1 MPLFRASKRETAG
14 SPPTPVSPDQQGVT
28 NGPQPPRPSV
38 APKAPF
44 PAKPKPPAAAQ
55 GGADAADDAAA
66 AAQTPEN
73 GLPSSSSSNS
83 SLAKV
88 VPNNP
93 TVNNARRNT
102 DSTASQSH
110 LPEGGAASTE
120 EEEAAAASAAYEAR
134 QAQAI
139 GAATAAAV
147 KAAVAAD
154 ALEEA
159 REQERQHMAVINM
172 SPKPPVKQESFLR
185 AGLSDREVLQLRQT
199 FGYNEVKPHQKP
211 EWAKIVGRYFGL
223 VPLIL
228 ITAALFS
235 VFVKEEGR
243 RDWLSFGML
252 LFLCN
257 VMIWADYLGERSAR
271 NAIAA
276 VEKLAAPSCLAQR
289 NGKWISLPVR
299 ELLPGDLVRLRGG
312 VVVPADGVFVSRGG
326 TLLLD
331 ESALTGESLPSR
343 KYAGGELLS
352 GAVVQQGEGEMRVTK
367 IGAQSFYG
375 KTISLL
381 ARAERGGHLRGVLNR
396 AAKII
401 TLIASLFAF
410 FLFFWLGWYPS
421 WKLIIPD
428 HRILISLKRAFILVA
443 SVAPAAMP
451 VVTTTVLAVGSLII
465 SRENGLVSRLSAI
478 EEAAGVMTL
487 CSDKTG
493 TLTKNQLTLS
503 QDELAVQP
511 GYSAEDVLLAASLA
525 STLTDPEP
533 IDRAINEQADLEKR
547 KQFTVKE
554 YVPFNPVDKR
564 TVSTVETPE
573 GRSIQITKGA
583 PSVIADLVAA
593 PGTPLRKEL
602 DALIIEK
609 AKRGFRTLGVAERDL
624 PDPNP
629 PTPTDPSSGAP
640 SSAPAAA
647 ATAVAEARKKQDDE
661 AGQWRLCGYISL
673 FDPPREDTKETLN
686 KARQLGIKV
695 KMVTGDQQAI
705 AVETAKLLGIG
716 TNIVGPEVWKQKE
729 EAEQQQY
736 QQQQEEGGAVAG
748 GGKKPLMINGT
759 EYHQFVEAAD
769 GFAGVYPEHKFAIV
783 EALLETN
790 QLVAMTGDGVNDAPA
805 LKRATVGVAVSGATD
820 AAKAAA
826 DIILL
831 APGLSTIITVL
842 SLSRQIFR
850 RVESYIIFRLFTS
863 FIVLVFW
870 TGVHVIL
877 DYMFPAWILV
887 LVSMINDFVLMSCSR
902 DNVPSSRT
910 PLIWSMARV
919 TCVSLLMSF
928 ICGASIVAFVV
939 FADPMYGVDWWPR
952 WGLSSFRGDWF
963 VPGHSR
969 PMSTQTNAAVWLL
982 LTLMVQANFHAA
994 RTKGFFW
1001 KYGDE
1006 NRFPSLFVL
1015 LPQLAACLVTL
1026 FLSVYWKYDWKVG
1039 SGARMSGLT
1048 WGQAGVTVLWALM
1061 WFLFTDCVKVYFYRM
1076 IWPEL
1081 QHVRCI
1087 RSSHH
1092 CLPSTEG
1099 PEERRVIRQLRE
1111 INNSMAR
1118 KRNRARDT
1126 LHAVEEKVEDQ
1137 VNAAGIRA
1145 LRQIS
1150 RMRTHRAATDEA
1162 QMRRHDLSLR
1172 KTEMHP
1178 VAKRG

>member
-1 MPLFRASKRETAG
+1 MPLLGAAPRERAGLG
-14 SPPTPVSPDQQGVT
+14 SPPAPVPPDQPVT
-28 NGPQPPRPSV
+28 SGPLPPQSSV
-38 APKAPF
+38 TPKAPF
-44 PAKPKPPAAAQ
+44 PAKPQPPAAVQ
-55 GGADAADDAAA
+55 VEGGGGAAA
-66 AAQTPEN
+66 AAGQTPKN
-73 GLPSSSSSNS
+73 GRRRSSSSSSDN
-83 SLAKV
+83 
-88 VPNNP
+88 NNP
-93 TVNNARRNT
+93 TQVVSRRPSLQSRRNT
-102 DSTASQSH
+102 GSTASQPH
-110 LPEGGAASTE
+110 LPEGAPPESK
-120 EEEAAAASAAYEAR
+120 EAAAAVVAAEADE
-134 QAQAI
+134 AAAMS
-139 GAATAAAV
+139 AATAAAV
-147 KAAVAAD
+147 EAAVAAD

-159 REQERQHMAVINM
+159 REKERQHTAIINM
-172 SPKPPVKQESFLR
+172 NSQPSAKKESFLR
-185 AGLSDREVLQLRQT
+185 AGLSDREVEQLRQS

-228 ITAALFS
+228 MTAALFS

-276 VEKLAAPSCLAQR
+276 VEKLAAPSCLVQR
-289 NGKWISLPVR
+289 NGKWVSLPVR

-312 VVVPADGVFVSRGG
+312 VVVPADGVFVSVGG

-375 KTISLL
+375 KTIALL

-401 TLIASLFAF
+401 TLIASLFAL
-410 FLFFWLGWYPS
+410 FLFFWLGWDSS
-421 WKLIIPD
+421 WKLIIPER
-428 HRILISLKRAFILVA
+428 RILISLKRAFILVA

-493 TLTKNQLTLS
+493 TLTKNQLTLYPE
-503 QDELAVQP
+503 ELAVQP
-511 GYSAEDVLLAASLA
+511 GYSPENVLLAASLA

-533 IDRAINEQADLEKR
+533 IDRAIHEQTNMEKR
-547 KQFTVKE
+547 RQFTVKE
-554 YVPFNPVDKR
+554 YLPFNPVDKR
-564 TVSTVETPE
+564 TVSTVVTPE
-573 GRSIQITKGA
+573 GRSLQITKGA
-583 PSVIADLVAA
+583 PSVIADLVAP
-593 PGTPLRKEL
+593 PGTALRKEL

-624 PDPNP
+624 PEASS
-629 PTPTDPSSGAP
+629 TPDAAAP
-640 SSAPAAA
+640 AAAPAAA
-647 ATAVAEARKKQDDE
+647 ATAVAEARKKQDE
-661 AGQWRLCGYISL
+661 GAGAWRLCGYISL
-673 FDPPREDTKETLN
+673 FDPPREDTKETLS

-729 EAEQQQY
+729 VAEQEQL
-736 QQQQEEGGAVAG
+736 QQQHEGEGAPAG
-748 GGKKPLMINGT
+748 GNNKGPLLINGT
-759 EYHQFVEAAD
+759 EFHEFVEAAD

-783 EALLETN
+783 EALLETK

-831 APGLSTIITVL
+831 APGLSTIVTVL

-863 FIVLVFW
+863 FIVLAFW
-870 TGVHVIL
+870 TGVHVFL

-902 DNVPSSRT
+902 DDVPSSRA

-919 TCVSLLMSF
+919 TTVSLLMSF
-928 ICGASIVAFVV
+928 ICGCSIVAYVV
-939 FADPMYGVDWWPR
+939 FADPMHGVNWWPR
-952 WGLSSFRGDWF
+952 WGLSSFKGDWF

-1001 KYGDE
+1001 RYGDE
-1006 NRFPSLFVL
+1006 NRLPSLFVL

-1026 FLSVYWKYDWKVG
+1026 FLSVYWKYEWRVG
-1039 SGARMSGLT
+1039 SGARMTGLT
-1048 WGQAGVTVLWALM
+1048 WGQAGVTVLWALL

-1081 QHVRCI
+1081 QHVHCL
-1087 RSSHH
+1087 RSSR
-1092 CLPSTEG
+1092 CCFPVAEG
-1099 PEERRVIRQLRE
+1099 PRERRFVRQLRE
-1111 INNSMAR
+1111 VNNSMAR
-1118 KRNRARDT
+1118 KRNRARET
-1126 LHAVEEKVEDQ
+1126 LHAVEEAVEDQ
-1137 VNAAGIRA
+1137 VNAAGILA
-1145 LRQIS
+1145 LRQVS

-1162 QMRRHDLSLR
+1162 QLRRNDLSLR
-1172 KTEMHP
+1172 KAEMRP
-1178 VAKRG
+1178 VAKKG

>member
-1 MPLFRASKRETAG
+1 MPLFRASRRETSGG
-14 SPPTPVSPDQQGVT
+14 SPAAPVPPDHHVT
-28 NGPQPPRPSV
+28 NGPARPRSSV

-44 PAKPKPPAAAQ
+44 PAKPKPPPAVQRQ
-55 GGADAADDAAA
+55 GRGDAADAAA
-66 AAQTPEN
+66 APQTPEN
-73 GLPSSSSSNS
+73 GRRSSSSSNS
-83 SLAKV
+83 ENNSLIKGDSNDPSV
-88 VPNNP
+88 K
-93 TVNNARRNT
+93 ARRNT
-102 DSTASQSH
+102 DSTASQPH
-110 LPEGGAASTE
+110 LPEGASTE
-120 EEEAAAASAAYEAR
+120 EEEARAASAAAEAK
-134 QAQAI
+134 QAAAI

-159 REQERQHMAVINM
+159 REQERQHTAVVDMN
-172 SPKPPVKQESFLR
+172 PKPSQKAESFLR
-185 AGLSDREVLQLRQT
+185 AGLSDREVEQLRQS

-276 VEKLAAPSCLAQR
+276 VEKLAAPSCLVQR
-289 NGKWISLPVR
+289 NGRWVSLPVR

-312 VVVPADGVFVSRGG
+312 VVVPADGVFVSMGG

-421 WKLIIPD
+421 WKLIIPH
-428 HRILISLKRAFILVA
+428 HRILISLKRSFILVA

-478 EEAAGVMTL
+478 EEAAGVKTL

-503 QDELAVQP
+503 QEELAVQP
-511 GYSAEDVLLAASLA
+511 GYTPDDVLLAASLA

-533 IDRAINEQADLEKR
+533 IDRAINEKADMEKR
-547 KQFTVKE
+547 KCFTIEE

-564 TVSTVETPE
+564 TISTVQTPD
-573 GRSIQITKGA
+573 GHSVQITKGA
-583 PSVIADLVAA
+583 PTVIADLVAP
-593 PGTPLRKEL
+593 PGTSFRKEL

-624 PDPNP
+624 PDASPIKP
-629 PTPTDPSSGAP
+629 DQSSDAAAAP
-640 SSAPAAA
+640 VAPAAA
-647 ATAVAEARKKQDDE
+647 ATAVAEARKKQDDG

-673 FDPPREDTKETLN
+673 FDPPREDTKETLD
-686 KARQLGIKV
+686 KAKQLGIKV

-716 TNIVGPEVWKQKE
+716 SNIVGPEVWKQKE
-729 EAEQQQY
+729 AAEQQQH
-736 QQQQEEGGAVAG
+736 QQQQQDDERGNLNVANNN
-748 GGKKPLMINGT
+748 KKGPLIINGV
-759 EYHQFVEAAD
+759 EYHEFIEAAD

-805 LKRATVGVAVSGATD
+805 LKRATVGVA
-820 AAKAAA
+820 
-826 DIILL
+826 
-831 APGLSTIITVL
+831 
-842 SLSRQIFR
+842 
-850 RVESYIIFRLFTS
+850 
-863 FIVLVFW
+863 
-870 TGVHVIL
+870 
-877 DYMFPAWILV
+877 
-887 LVSMINDFVLMSCSR
+887 
-902 DNVPSSRT
+902 
-910 PLIWSMARV
+910 
-919 TCVSLLMSF
+919 
-928 ICGASIVAFVV
+928 
-939 FADPMYGVDWWPR
+939 
-952 WGLSSFRGDWF
+952 
-963 VPGHSR
+963 
-969 PMSTQTNAAVWLL
+969 
-982 LTLMVQANFHAA
+982 
-994 RTKGFFW
+994 
-1001 KYGDE
+1001 
-1006 NRFPSLFVL
+1006 
-1015 LPQLAACLVTL
+1015 
-1026 FLSVYWKYDWKVG
+1026 
-1039 SGARMSGLT
+1039 
-1048 WGQAGVTVLWALM
+1048 AGVTVLWAFL
-1061 WFLFTDCVKVYFYRM
+1061 WFLLTDCIKVYFYRM

-1081 QHVRCI
+1081 QHVQCI
-1087 RSSHH
+1087 RSSRC
-1092 CLPSTEG
+1092 CLPSFEG
-1099 PEERRVIRQLRE
+1099 PQERRVIRQLRE

-1118 KRNRARDT
+1118 KRNRARET
-1126 LHAVEEKVEDQ
+1126 LHAVEEAVEDQ
-1137 VNAAGIRA
+1137 VNTAGIRA

-1150 RMRTHRAATDEA
+1150 RMRSHRAATDEA

-1172 KTEMHP
+1172 KKEMHP